1 MKTKSYLKSQRKKSF
16 ASLVLAFLLMFTFNS
31 SPIIMLSDS
40 LRNRA
45 NAYKSTETQT
55 YYSKNDSTEETKFSA
70 VYPSFYKDYFTDS
83 SENFN
88 LLSYYTTQYDLVY
101 KELVNKFYSH
111 YFKSIFE
118 VNKQEQYVKF
128 INNFMGENYVTTT
141 SSEISISELFT
152 NIKGTSFADTLEKY
166 EFMYF
171 AETLAYQGFTYYNE
185 TDKTDLTIDPIV
197 AGTYSGD
204 NIKYKKLSEFYR
216 LLANYSCGEDVA
228 KDEDD
233 SSNNSITNLEAFY
246 NSNTHYLRLKKHID
260 ETIAEKTPLYVF
272 DGETNNTYIASIFAN
287 MAPTTIEYNYVSDS
301 YDTYTTT
308 TYSFETK
315 TITTSSG
322 ATEIHKTV
330 YYFGSKTQLELGLV
344 DAGGAQTEKGKYYVW
359 NNNAETATA
368 KEAVDL
374 LYFVPVEEGDAD
386 YINNEYGRTYYR
398 YNTSSS
404 TTYPFVST
412 NNTPI
417 VYVLNDD
424 PSQSELDT
432 YSSIFFNTIKSSDV
446 GGTDNFYFQIPY
458 EEDQLY
464 FEKVYNSLL
473 YVSANNLPS
482 SLTLDKFVDM
492 FTKTEGGKTVSTLY
506 LKYSTTSKNVV
517 YIEYGDGLADFNTD
531 NPNYSYKWNNVHIS
545 DANDYVEIT
554 TSNGSDYLKGV
565 EGNYKLYFKKTIDY
579 YVSSTT
585 NIYGGYET
593 TFEPI
598 KNLENHNVPS
608 SSYEK
613 TGDDRKLYILTE
625 DGSVPSD
632 LASLGLTAI
641 EQSDLDENSYYFVKV
656 PTSLYPSDVD
666 ASTYT
671 LYYKHDSTTV
681 NKIYVVDDSDNAAN
695 NEVYKK
701 YNFVVMTS
709 NDLKNNYSSFI
720 ALAEDDAHYDKN
732 FKLYYR
738 YNREIDS
745 SVLYFED
752 TEGLLSGSEGF
763 TASIYKNN
771 IIGSDKQAQSEYV
784 ELDRTTNADKYT
796 EVDGLNIIPTA
807 LASSYKLFYK
817 YKSIFVQ
824 NEITGEN
831 AIYVSYSA
839 STIGTGDREKFTKNL
854 WTPVKKTDIEANPDL
869 YVALDKTIDPNYSDN
884 DDYTLYYKYIQSDEE
899 TKVVYDIN
907 DIDTTKSD
915 FDKDAYEL
923 VTSSDTDYY
932 VAGKELYFKKLL
944 TETLETYK
952 YDTPTYYYYQT
963 SSTVSLS
970 ANSYYVISFYVQ
982 THGNPEAEDDNDVQA
997 SFVMKDTSNAISN
1010 ISLDNIST
1018 GGKWQQYFIFVSTN
1032 ATTSSNVNFYLY
1044 LGDEEHGIKG
1054 TDSALTTVTGSVFF
1068 DEIKITKI
1076 GVSDFNKYAINDKKV
1091 YSTALTTG
1099 EGDAK
1104 ITVEGCYADE
1114 YNNQIF
1120 IANLEALKETNPR
1133 FTGNTYNNIKYID
1146 DTITSDKGWNNMFN
1160 FDKATDD
1167 LKTLLGYSPKDE
1179 AESASIKSNTL
1190 INTLGLQDANGK
1202 YTIKGKDMYTSS
1214 FDSYL
1219 WRYYISRDVEG
1230 TYAIDNYRT
1239 AYADGK
1245 LDVTITDDIEET
1257 KDDDD
1262 DKDETS
1268 DDDDDDKDY
1277 IYSSSPFA
1285 DNNYALKLTNKHK
1298 NISLGI
1304 TSNAFT
1310 VKQYEYY
1317 KVTLWIYSP
1326 DKDGTATISINSV
1339 MKTEKGQV
1347 NGTLVSATLSSI
1359 NANIENSSSENAEFG
1374 WIPVTF
1380 YIEGNNLEDM
1390 DCYLVLQADKDS
1402 TVYFDNI
1409 HIEKTTSSKYDT
1421 AASSTSDKY
1430 STALSLITTASN
1442 DSTSLKNG
1450 NFINVTVSD
1459 TEQNVN
1465 SETPYIAD
1473 NWTKLSTSSSRVTA
1487 GVVSMYSNTAFFTEY
1502 YNHKDLL
1509 AEKIID
1515 VEGFD
1520 PSGDI
1525 NKDNKTNVYAIY
1537 APGSVSTMHGA
1548 LIDSYKH
1555 TYSIYS
1561 NSMSLSASSVYK
1573 ISFKVYVGDGF
1584 NGNIISNLYLS
1595 SVKDENIIS
1604 SFSISGLTKEKWQ
1617 TVTYYVATNT
1627 SSATVYLEIGIGDA
1641 NGICFFKNA
1650 DYEKLSSTMDAVLAD
1665 VAKENDIASD
1675 DKTLIEKLANV
1686 KFLDMTSMSFGY
1698 RSDEIN
1704 SDTNM
1709 FDQKVLTENAENTTT
1724 STVGTNGV
1732 LVASYFDTT
1741 YTTTY
1746 SVKIDETTY
1755 YIGEVYTATIGGTTY
1770 YVHKTYDA
1778 QKNAF
1783 NYALCSDSDLE
1794 NEITKIGEDE
1804 VTITATADKV
1814 TLKVG
1819 SGEPIET
1826 TVTYRLY
1833 RFADLREEVKA
1844 IDDSTV
1850 SVPSLDKVIVGVG
1863 SSAETNTTS
1872 SSQNASYTYHF
1883 GTSTKDFELNN
1894 TIIPASEL
1902 ENNQSANV
1910 LILANNYNTDYIS
1923 LEQSST
1929 RTIGTSSQYVL
1940 RIYVKTSNFDSDD
1953 YGLNIKVDAVNVE
1966 WTNINTTNSKN
1977 KDDKGFVC
1985 YEILIQ
1991 SNSSD
1996 SITEFGVELSLGT
2009 KDNTG
2014 VGYAIIS
2021 KVSLDTVSSAD
2032 EFAHYSELVGDDNE
2046 NIKKAIYTN
2055 KETEADDD
2063 DEEDVTDDENSV
2075 SWATFFYIFS
2085 SLLLV
2090 VTMVVAMV
2098 ALVLKKHPIKLSQKY
2113 ENDHDRDIT
2122 TTSSGRKTRKKSI
2135 KNEVTIGEDRKFN
2148 KDNSGGIE

>member
-1 MKTKSYLKSQRKKSF
+1 MKTKSYLKTQRKKSF
-16 ASLVLAFLLMFTFNS
+16 ASLILAFLLMFTFNS
-31 SPIIMLSDS
+31 SPILMLSEN

-55 YYSKNDSTEETKFSA
+55 YYAKNDSTEETKFSA
-70 VYPSFYKDYFTDS
+70 VYPSSLKDYFTNS

-101 KELVNKFYSH
+101 KEFANAFYTH
-111 YFKSIFE
+111 YFTSQMSDTQKE
-118 VNKQEQYVKF
+118 EYVKF
-128 INNFMGENYVTTT
+128 FNNFMGAGSVSES
-141 SSEISISELFT
+141 SSEISVSELFT
-152 NIKGTSFADTLEKY
+152 KLKNTTFAEETLEKY

-171 AETLAYQGFTYYNE
+171 AETLAYQGFTYYNDAEE
-185 TDKTDLTIDPIV
+185 TNLTITPILRN
-197 AGTYSGD
+197 TYGG
-204 NIKYKKLSEFYR
+204 KYKNLSNFYR
-216 LLANYSCGEDVA
+216 LLANYSIYTNLDEGEGEENPE
-228 KDEDD
+228 DENNP
-233 SSNNSITNLEAFY
+233 NNSIDNLEAFY
-246 NSNTHYLRLKKHID
+246 NSNTHYLRLKKQID
-260 ETIAEKTPLYVF
+260 DTIAKKTPLYAF

-287 MAPTTIEYNYVSDS
+287 MAPTTVKYNYISDS

-308 TYSFETK
+308 TYSFEK
-315 TITTSSG
+315 PSGVDHYTI
-322 ATEIHKTV
+322 
-330 YYFGSKTQLELGLV
+330 YYFGTKSKLDLGLV
-344 DAGGAQTEKGKYYVW
+344 DASGAQTEKGKYYVW
-359 NNNAETATA
+359 NNNTESTTS
-368 KEAVDL
+368 KEGIDL
-374 LYFVPVEEGDAD
+374 LYYVPVESGSD
-386 YINNEYGRTYYR
+386 YINDENGRTYYK
-398 YNTSSS
+398 YDTSKT
-404 TTYPFVST
+404 TTYPFVSN

-424 PSQSELDT
+424 PTQSELDT

-446 GGTDNFYFQIPY
+446 SGTDNFYFQIPY
-458 EEDQLY
+458 EEDELY
-464 FEKVYNSLL
+464 FKKVYNSLL
-473 YVSANNLPS
+473 YVSTDKLPADLS
-482 SLTLDKFVDM
+482 FTKFVDM

-506 LKYSTTSKNVV
+506 LKYSTTNKNIV
-517 YIEYGDGLADFNTD
+517 YVEYGDGLDNFDTD
-531 NPNYSYKWNNVHIS
+531 NPNYSYKWNGVHIS

-554 TSNGSDYLKGV
+554 TSNGSEYLKDV

-585 NIYGGYET
+585 NDYNGYET

-598 KNLENHNVPS
+598 KNLENHEVPS

-632 LASLGLTAI
+632 LSNPSLTAI
-641 EQSDLDENSYYFVKV
+641 TQTILDENSYYFVKV

-666 ASTYT
+666 ANTYT

-701 YNFVVMTS
+701 YNFTVITS
-709 NDLKNNYSSFI
+709 DDLKNNYSSFI

-738 YNREIDS
+738 YERVVDDS
-745 SVLYFED
+745 LTYIED
-752 TEGLLSGSEGF
+752 TDGLLSNSTAITGS
-763 TASIYKNN
+763 SYKDRLV
-771 IIGSDKQAQSEYV
+771 GSDKQAQSEYV
-784 ELDRTTNADKYT
+784 ELDRENSLYSSLYSDSA
-796 EVDGLNIIPTA
+796 LLALIPDSLKT
-807 LASSYKLFYK
+807 SFKLFYK
-817 YKSIFVQ
+817 YKNIFVQ
-824 NEITGEN
+824 NAFTGEN
-831 AIYVSYSA
+831 AIYVSYSG
-839 STIGTGDREKFTKNL
+839 SSVGTADREFFTKNL
-854 WTPVKKTDIEANPDL
+854 WTPVKKTEIEANPDL
-869 YVALDKTIDPNYSDN
+869 YVALDKTIDPNYADN

-907 DIDTTKSD
+907 DIDTTASD
-915 FDKDAYEL
+915 FDKEAYEL
-923 VTSSDTDYY
+923 VTDTPDNTAYY
-932 VAGKELYFKKLL
+932 QAGKELYFKKLL

-963 SSTVSLS
+963 SSTVALS

-982 THGNPEAEDDNDVQA
+982 THGNPADGSDVQA
-997 SFVMKDTSNAISN
+997 SFVMKDNSNVISN

-1018 GGKWQQYFIFVSTN
+1018 GGKWKQYFIFVSTD
-1032 ATTSSNVNFYLY
+1032 ATNSSNVNFYLY
-1044 LGDEEHGIKG
+1044 LGDEENGIKG
-1054 TDSALTTVTGSVFF
+1054 SDPGATTVTGSVFF

-1091 YSTALTTG
+1091 YSTKLKDA
-1099 EGDAK
+1099 EGNE
-1104 ITVEGCYADE
+1104 TEYYADE

-1120 IANLEALKETNPR
+1120 IANLEALKTDPR
-1133 FTGNTYNNIKYID
+1133 FAGNTYNNIKYID
-1146 DTITSDKGWNNMFN
+1146 DDITSTKGWNNMFN
-1160 FDKATDD
+1160 FDNATDD

-1179 AESASIKSNTL
+1179 AESANIKSNTL
-1190 INTLGLQDANGK
+1190 ESTLGLKDANGK

-1214 FDSYL
+1214 FTNL
-1219 WRYYISRDVEG
+1219 WRYYISRDTTG
-1230 TYAIDNYRT
+1230 TYSLDNYRL
-1239 AYADGK
+1239 AYANGK
-1245 LDVTITDDIEET
+1245 LDVTITDSIEET

-1262 DKDETS
+1262 KDEANDE
-1268 DDDDDDKDY
+1268 DDDDDDEKDY
-1277 IYSSSPFA
+1277 IYSSSPFT
-1285 DNNYALKLTNKHK
+1285 DNNFALKLTNKHK
-1298 NISLGI
+1298 DISLGI

-1326 DKDGTATISINSV
+1326 DKDGTATIMLNSV
-1339 MKTEKGQV
+1339 MKTEQENTDGSLI
-1347 NGTLVSATLSSI
+1347 NATISSV
-1359 NANIENSSSENAEFG
+1359 NANINKASNENAEFG
-1374 WIPVTF
+1374 WIPVSF

-1390 DCYLVLQADKDS
+1390 DCYLVLQADKDC

-1409 HIEKTTSSKYDT
+1409 HIEKITSSKFDT
-1421 AASSTSDKY
+1421 ASSSTSDSY
-1430 STALSLITTASN
+1430 SKTLSLITSASN

-1459 TEQNVN
+1459 TEQSVN
-1465 SETPYIAD
+1465 TKTPYVAD
-1473 NWTKLSTSSSRVTA
+1473 NWTKISTSSSKVIA
-1487 GVVSMYSNTAFFTEY
+1487 GVVSMYSNTEFFKEY
-1502 YNHKDLL
+1502 NSDKKPT
-1509 AEKIID
+1509 EKIID
-1515 VEGFD
+1515 DSSFT
-1520 PSGDI
+1520 PSDE
-1525 NKDNKTNVYAIY
+1525 NLNLDNKTNVYAIY
-1537 APGSVSTMHGA
+1537 APGSVSTMHDA
-1548 LIDSYKH
+1548 LIDDYKH

-1573 ISFKVYVGDGF
+1573 ISFKIYVGTNF
-1584 NGNIISNLYLS
+1584 SGNIISKLYLS

-1617 TVTYYVATNT
+1617 TITYYVATNT

-1665 VAKENDIASD
+1665 VAKENNIASD
-1675 DKTLIEKLANV
+1675 DNKNLVEKLPNV

-1698 RSDEIN
+1698 RNDEIN

-1709 FDQKVLTENAENTTT
+1709 FDQKVLTENAENSST

-1746 SVKIDETTY
+1746 SVTIDKTTY

-1778 QKNAF
+1778 QKNVF

-1844 IDDSTV
+1844 IDDSAV

-1863 SSAETNTTS
+1863 SSAKTNTTS

-1883 GTSTKDFELNN
+1883 GTDAKDFELNN

-1902 ENNQSANV
+1902 ENNQSSNV
-1910 LILANNYNTDYIS
+1910 LILANNYKTDYIS
-1923 LEQSST
+1923 LKQSST
-1929 RTIGTSSQYVL
+1929 RTIGTSTQYVL
-1940 RIYVKTSNFDSDD
+1940 RIYVKTSDFDSDD

-1985 YEILIQ
+1985 YEVLIQ

-2046 NIKKAIYTN
+2046 NIKKAIYAN
-2055 KETEADDD
+2055 KDTTESDETD
-2063 DEEDVTDDENSV
+2063 DEEEVTDDENSV

-2090 VTMVVAMV
+2090 VTMAIAMV
-2098 ALVLKKHPIKLSQKY
+2098 ALILKKHPIKFSQKY

-2122 TTSSGRKTRKKSI
+2122 TTSSGKKSRKKVV
-2135 KNEVTIGEDRKFN
+2135 KNEVTIGEDRKIK